1 MDKNYTDQV
10 EKTLKRIRETRKIKG
25 YSHDYMATMLEISP
39 SAYNKL
45 ERNETTLS
53 LERLLVITDIL
64 EIPITEVLDIKT
76 GDIFN
81 QDLKDNS
88 IGRVE
93 TLYQDNKEKT
103 EKIEHL
109 YQQLLKEKDQTIETL
124 KEIITKQ
131 TAST

>member
-1 MDKNYTDQV
+1 MDKSYT
-10 EKTLKRIRETRKIKG
+10 EKIDKVLKRIRENRKTKG
-25 YSHDYMATMLEISP
+25 YSHDYMAAMLDISP

-45 ERNETTLS
+45 ERNETNLS

-64 EIPITEVLDIKT
+64 ELPITEVLDIKT
-76 GDIFN
+76 GDTYN

-93 TLYQDNKEKT
+93 TLNQDNKDKT

-109 YQQLLKEKDQTIETL
+109 YQQLLKEKDETIKIL
-124 KEIITKQ
+124 KELIAKK
-131 TAST
+131 

>member
-1 MDKNYTDQV
+1 MDKSYT
-10 EKTLKRIRETRKIKG
+10 EKIDKVLKRIRENRKTKG
-25 YSHDYMATMLEISP
+25 YSHDYMAAMLDISP

-45 ERNETTLS
+45 ERNETNLS

-64 EIPITEVLDIKT
+64 ELPITEVLDIKT
-76 GDIFN
+76 GDTYN

-93 TLYQDNKEKT
+93 TLYQDNKDKT

-109 YQQLLKEKDQTIETL
+109 YQQLLKEKDETIKML
-124 KEIITKQ
+124 KELVTKK
-131 TAST
+131 

>member
-1 MDKNYTDQV
+1 MDKNYT
-10 EKTLKRIRETRKIKG
+10 EKIEKVLRRIRENRKLKG
-25 YSHDYMATMLEISP
+25 YSHDYMATMLDISP

-64 EIPITEVLDIKT
+64 ELPITEVLDIKT

-93 TLYQDNKEKT
+93 TLNQDNKEKT
-103 EKIEHL
+103 EKIEQL
-109 YQQLLKEKDQTIETL
+109 YQQLLTEKDETIKML
-124 KEIITKQ
+124 KDLISRK
-131 TAST
+131 

>member
-1 MDKNYTDQV
+1 MDKNYTEKV
-10 EKTLKRIRETRKIKG
+10 EKVLRRIRENRKLKG
-25 YSHDYMATMLEISP
+25 YSHDYMATMLDISP

-64 EIPITEVLDIKT
+64 ELPITEVLDIKT

-93 TLYQDNKEKT
+93 TLNQDNKEKT
-103 EKIEHL
+103 EKIEQL
-109 YQQLLKEKDQTIETL
+109 YQQLLTEKDETIKML
-124 KEIITKQ
+124 KDLISRK
-131 TAST
+131 

>member
-1 MDKNYTDQV
+1 MDKSYT
-10 EKTLKRIRETRKIKG
+10 EKIDKVLKRIRENRKTKG
-25 YSHDYMATMLEISP
+25 YSHDYMAAMLDISP

-45 ERNETTLS
+45 ERNETNLS

-64 EIPITEVLDIKT
+64 ELPITEVLDIKT
-76 GDIFN
+76 GDTYN

-93 TLYQDNKEKT
+93 TLNQDNKDKT

-109 YQQLLKEKDQTIETL
+109 YQQLLKEKDETIKML
-124 KEIITKQ
+124 KELVTKK
-131 TAST
+131 